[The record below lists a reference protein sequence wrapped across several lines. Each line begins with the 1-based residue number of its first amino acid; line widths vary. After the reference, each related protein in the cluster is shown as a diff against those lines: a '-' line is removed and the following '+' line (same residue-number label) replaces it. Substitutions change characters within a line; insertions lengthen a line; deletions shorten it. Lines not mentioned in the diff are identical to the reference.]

1 MTPAD
6 NTRSQTAVDK
16 PLVIEEPTPSGISL
30 YIDYTQNNYQ
40 YRKYNQKP
48 TEEDEDMETKLT
60 ESKHGADYNGGEE
73 RFKECFEPI
82 IDEVRNEK
90 IKLNYIYVISKKI
103 DKRTFIKVGVSDKS
117 DGWNRLG
124 NAQTFL
130 IPGLENIG
138 YKLHFLFM
146 YKDQRWDVQTRDYV
160 DNRTAYTD
168 TKISTAIE
176 QALHNFLRT
185 TFPTF
190 TMTFPSKRVS
200 EWYLPER
207 IDRISNSYDDFFK
220 YIKKFISLQQPLPD
234 KVFEFTHRLSTKDDA
249 PIPKNREIP
258 MVENITAEFHNRK
271 LKRSLKIL
279 DKYAKNFLAKKRGDP
294 MPIDQIDIEP
304 TGHNATLNAKVRT
317 ERTKGNKKVFETSL
331 KGTKFKIKENEYT
344 ITKINYKKEK
354 DTLYEMAQTFW
365 VQVQWTPMGRT
376 RNSKLIPR
384 TPILLVDGGHSIP
397 GQPIVDISKKS
408 KDEQWSYTLT
418 DIIGYEFHIYDMLA
432 YLNRNNKLPANLKT
446 NYNWYKDRFKN
457 LIKAEHIVHKR
468 NRGMVVI
475 DTKKKN
481 PEDFLHDNFVG
492 KKFIDPDH
500 ENVTYI
506 VESIDY
512 VLEKAEWTIAAK
524 CVPTNTPKTAVYYDV
539 KEATKL
545 IQDYDK
551 AIQDPIETQ
560 NKTTKQNK
568 TTRKIIAKQTKKRGT
583 RIAPKTTLRTQKTKS
598 EQRTRRLQK
607 TKNERKTMRAEAI
620 KTRRKKTTS
629 KNDFTIV
636 KKVGTKLKKT
646 VLDEGDA
653 ANALIKLS
661 KS

>member
-551 AIQDPIETQ
+551 AIQDPI
-560 NKTTKQNK
+560 KTQNK